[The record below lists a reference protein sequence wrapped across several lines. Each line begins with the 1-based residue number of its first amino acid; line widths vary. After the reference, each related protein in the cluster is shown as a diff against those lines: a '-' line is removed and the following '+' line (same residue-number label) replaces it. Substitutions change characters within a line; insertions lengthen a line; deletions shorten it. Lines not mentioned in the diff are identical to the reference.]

1 MPGRQSNACVRL
13 HQVVSNG
20 THRCSRRPHLG
31 LQQPESPEPLMDPL
45 HEPEPPHDPDPLPDH
60 PPLLPEPPIESPEP
74 LMEPLPALPDPLPLP
89 LPESPEPLLEPLPP
103 EPLMEPLPALPDPMP
118 LPPLPELLLLPPLA
132 LLLPL
137 LPLLPLP
144 VSIYSYSYSPPLP
157 AAPAVYSSLPP
168 YLLRSLS
175 PVGSARVAS
184 IHARTRAAQ
193 SAARAAR
200 GGGLPDGGAAARA
213 GDQSQT

>member
-1 MPGRQSNACVRL
+1 
-13 HQVVSNG
+13 
-20 THRCSRRPHLG
+20 LG

-74 LMEPLPALPDPLPLP
+74 LMEPLPALPDPL
-89 LPESPEPLLEPLPP
+89 
-103 EPLMEPLPALPDPMP
+103 P